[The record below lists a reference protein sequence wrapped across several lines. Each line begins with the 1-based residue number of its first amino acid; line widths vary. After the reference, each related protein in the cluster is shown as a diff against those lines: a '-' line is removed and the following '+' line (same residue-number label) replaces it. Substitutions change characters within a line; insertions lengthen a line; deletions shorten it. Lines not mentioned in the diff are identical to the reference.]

1 MGTRRGGYEG
11 LVPKP
16 NCTRLRGTFQCNAAS
31 NPASTTF
38 RGNFTGFTVAYG
50 ATGLFTVTLPS
61 GWGAKKLPNIL
72 VSNSYVSGTP
82 FTVARVGEYNP
93 TTHSFVIG
101 CFSLDGTNGALAPTA
116 VASNTITFDVEFVDT
131 DTP

>member
-1 MGTRRGGYEG
+1 M
-11 LVPKP
+11 
-16 NCTRLRGTFQCNAAS
+16 C
-31 NPASTTF
+31 
-38 RGNFTGFTVAYG
+38 RGNFTGFTVAYA
-50 ATGLFTVTLPS
+50 ATGLFTVTLPQ
-61 GWGAKKLPNIL
+61 GWGARKLPNII

-82 FTVARVGEYNP
+82 WVAVRVGEYSP
-93 TTHSFVIG
+93 TARTFIIA